1 MIDTVRASREGHH
14 FHEAWTARWA
24 LKLLA
29 PKDKLIG
36 IAVEGLSPADQVN
49 SDDATAEIADLALY
63 YGASPD
69 FAHCDAQAILQLK
82 YSIAKANVPLVA
94 SDMIKTIRKFSQSEI
109 ELLKL
114 YRGTHSILKRT
125 YRVVSNRPFGQHFLD
140 AVEALKTAVQPTDSQ
155 VSSQLDQIK
164 RVLQLNPADYGV
176 FASRLEFVGK
186 EPTLQGLENIVSK
199 RINLWSAGSGLHTSA
214 RLGNL
219 RAMIRAKAEGAGQ
232 NNNVIQLVDVL
243 DVLQLEEVK
252 DLLPTPEAFPP
263 VRAKLTRLQA
273 FELITRL
280 KTLDRPLLVHGTGG
294 MGKTVLMQQLRESA
308 PDEFKVVLF
317 DCFGGGAYRDR
328 LDQRHRLDRGLL
340 HIVNLLALEGLCD
353 PLLPGQ
359 EDDAKILRAAIKRL
373 KDASTTL
380 QEIAPGALLV
390 LILDSVDNSAQQAS
404 DLGEVAFPTE
414 LLRLAKSEGLL
425 LKMRLVLTCRTERRR
440 LLGKQLDVE
449 EVALLPFTRLETAQ
463 YLEEALP
470 KSQPNDASIAFAQS
484 GGTPRVLAYL
494 AQHWHRLGDA
504 YRQPTPITVEQLIK
518 DHILQASKDNHA
530 ENYLD
535 QFLAGLAV
543 LPVPVPVADYA
554 VAYNVT
560 SEEVHSLFAS
570 LSPLL
575 EVTPFG
581 VIFRDEP
588 TETWVRKC
596 YASKSG
602 VLAELADRLRKLQ
615 GESHY
620 AGIALPHLLVVLKD
634 IMGAVELAL
643 NDSAPRDL
651 LDTTGGRRIK
661 IERVQA
667 ALWLAIGHVDAG
679 IIARLIV
686 EAGTLHHAAQ
696 KGSRY
701 IATYPDLS
709 AIQSDSD
716 ILLQLYRYRN
726 GDPAL
731 RHARLTIAYLLSGAP
746 DDAAQHFKYTRE
758 WLHKLEKSRGSASD
772 THFAHVAVSFYLL
785 LQRDFSAL
793 FNSTLLHSTSDS
805 FQITVKVLS
814 LARTLPDRG
823 IITEMV
829 TALRDSG
836 TLSLGLLAGVLHTL
850 YNLSREDEAGL
861 LEQLASAITATP
873 KSTQLRTFG
882 DNPLLDA
889 AIRAYRSGQLDTCRI
904 LRTACN
910 ITPLEV
916 IAFEHG
922 SHGQDL
928 SDWLIDRMLGALLC
942 ARQPTLMDILPT
954 PLNDIAQHMQ
964 DPCIENI
971 TAHLN
976 KQSSTNEEEEEEEEA
991 QHRERMLKT
1000 LRARIAPLMS
1010 VTALC
1015 ASILSSTAEVI
1026 DAAVAD
1032 LIGLCTTIRDEQID
1046 FEPTLPSPSDLEQLA
1061 RRLTFRLLRSSQG
1074 FSAGNAAA
1082 FSQALDC
1089 RARHAFEP
1097 IDYVEHFA
1105 NQPALHNLAGE
1116 MADNAA
1122 PRFLQIRELGLRRD
1136 AYASLARAILPVS
1149 PEVSYSLYNEGLKLI
1164 DDVGFTDTLFLHS
1177 VFSICQHAD
1186 SSALN
1191 VSQASRFASLC
1202 ETGRAGHYGVDF
1214 PWLIFGKAATATFGY
1229 RALTLISRWDNDNH
1243 ASLSHSLAPVL
1254 VNLLHQQAIDAV
1266 QALALL
1272 VLETPE
1278 HWNSFQL
1285 DRLEQRDSCDIGIID
1300 ALVSRADL
1308 TFIEVVEELTQRVE
1322 REWERS
1328 EKLPTLLLWG
1338 LHAAVKKR
1346 PEDAGAFPARLEALY
1361 HAQQATLIGPASS
1374 EIHATNSGSTWPD
1387 PEDPYTL
1394 VTELAGATDPC
1405 DSSSIQ
1411 ASWMYLVETNALRP
1425 QSLFKDLRANVQY
1438 AQRFAHVQA
1447 LSQIR
1452 SPSGELDVLLVAIQD
1467 CLDEWHKTPSL
1478 KTLRTTLAGALIS
1491 ENLSALVGEPY
1502 ALDNLLGKLAALGPT
1517 SACEVACNIVAT
1529 ACQRRVDVAPAAWLA
1544 LGATLSQELDAPNLS
1559 DVVKQ
1564 VLDSPVA
1571 LLAER
1576 DDVGRHQDWLTRAGN
1591 VNDCIV
1597 DLLWLRLG
1605 DQNLRHRA
1613 AATDAIVFLARHERL
1628 ALLEQLVAR
1637 RNSRDVPTL
1646 RAAQGEFRFLD
1657 AKLSLALG
1665 LLSGLQS
1672 TKAPPL
1678 RVILHSMLDPQ
1689 TCHPL
1694 LRQLALEAGA
1704 THEPNSP
1711 GTAAV
1716 SKPLPWESLQGPEAV
1731 LAEAQEDEPVYL
1743 PRLAKAFALKPEVV
1757 ATRIGAKMIEWGA
1770 AMPNLDL
1777 DKPQLEDETP
1787 SSRYRS
1793 AFRQRSFLEHL
1804 RWHAL
1809 LTVGGEFADV
1819 YRSSSRLF
1827 DEEEWASLVRDAWD
1841 EYGVIWS

>member
-36 IAVEGLSPADQVN
+36 IAVEGLSPADRVN

-69 FAHCDAQAILQLK
+69 FAQCDAQAILQLK

-94 SDMIKTIRKFSQSEI
+94 SDMIKTLKKFSQSEI

-114 YRGTHSILKRT
+114 YGGTHSILKRT
-125 YRVVSNRPFGQHFLD
+125 YCVVSNRPFGQHFLD

-164 RVLQLNPADYGV
+164 RVLQLNPDDHSV

-186 EPTLQGLENIVSK
+186 EPTLQGLDNIVSI
-199 RINLWSAGSGLHTSA
+199 RINRWSAGSGLHTSA

-219 RAMIRAKAEGAGQ
+219 KAMIRAKAEGAGQ

-263 VRAKLTRLQA
+263 IRAKLTRWQA

-359 EDDAKILRAAIKRL
+359 EDDAKMLRAAIRRL
-373 KDASTTL
+373 KDACTTL
-380 QEIAPGALLV
+380 QEISPSALLV

-414 LLRLAKSEGLL
+414 LLRLAKTEGLL
-425 LKMRLVLTCRTERRR
+425 LKMRLVLTCRTERRH

-463 YLEEALP
+463 YLGEALP
-470 KSQPNDASIAFAQS
+470 ESQPNDASIAFAQS

-494 AQHWHRLGDA
+494 AQHWHRLGDS
-504 YRQPTPITVEQLIK
+504 YQQPPPITVEQLIE
-518 DHILQASKDNHA
+518 DYILQASKDNHA
-530 ENYLD
+530 ANYLD

-554 VAYNVT
+554 AAYNVT
-560 SEEVHSLFAS
+560 SEEVRSLFAS

-588 TETWVRKC
+588 TETWVRKR

-615 GESHY
+615 GKSHY

-634 IMGAVELAL
+634 IVGAVELAL

-716 ILLQLYRYRN
+716 ILLQLYRYRT

-785 LQRDFSAL
+785 FQRDFSAL

-805 FQITVKVLS
+805 FEITIKVLS
-814 LARTLPDRG
+814 LVRTLPDRG

-829 TALRDSG
+829 TALRDSE

-873 KSTQLRTFG
+873 KNNKLRTFG

-889 AIRAYRSGQLDTCRI
+889 AIRAYRSGQLETCRI

-910 ITPLEV
+910 IAPLEV

-971 TAHLN
+971 IAHLS
-976 KQSSTNEEEEEEEEA
+976 KQSSTNEEET
-991 QHRERMLKT
+991 QNRESMVKT
-1000 LRARIAPLMS
+1000 LRARIAPMMN

-1015 ASILSSTAEVI
+1015 AAILSSATEEI

-1032 LIGLCTTIRDEQID
+1032 LIALCTTIRDEQID
-1046 FEPTLPSPSDLEQLA
+1046 FESTLPSPSDLERLA
-1061 RRLTFRLLRSSQG
+1061 RSLTFRLLRSSQR

-1089 RARHAFEP
+1089 RAPHAFEA

-1116 MADNAA
+1116 MADNTV
-1122 PRFLQIRELGLRRD
+1122 PRFLQIRDLGLRRD

-1164 DDVGFTDTLFLHS
+1164 DDVGYTDTRFLHR

-1191 VSQASRFASLC
+1191 VSQASRFVSLC
-1202 ETGRAGHYGVDF
+1202 ETGRTGHYGVDF
-1214 PWLIFGKAATATFGY
+1214 PWLIFGKAATATLGY

-1243 ASLSHSLAPVL
+1243 AGLSHSLAPVL

-1278 HWNSFQL
+1278 HWKSYQL
-1285 DRLEQRDSCDIGIID
+1285 DLLEQRDSCDIGVID

-1308 TFIEVVEELTQRVE
+1308 TFIEVIEELTQRIE
-1322 REWERS
+1322 RDWELS
-1328 EKLPTLLLWG
+1328 KKLPTLLLLG
-1338 LHAAVKKR
+1338 LHTAVNKR
-1346 PEDAGAFPARLEALY
+1346 PEDAGTFPERLAALY

-1374 EIHATNSGSTWPD
+1374 EIHATNSGSIWPD
-1387 PEDPYTL
+1387 PESPYPL
-1394 VTELAGATDPC
+1394 VTELTAATDPC

-1411 ASWMYLVETNALRP
+1411 ASWMYLEDANALPP
-1425 QSLFKDLRANVQY
+1425 QLLFKDLRASVQY
-1438 AQRFAHVQA
+1438 AQRSAHVQA

-1517 SACEVACNIVAT
+1517 SACEVACNVVAT

-1544 LGATLSQELDAPNLS
+1544 LGATLSQELDTQNLS

-1591 VNDCIV
+1591 VDDCIV
-1597 DLLWLRLG
+1597 DLLWLKLG

-1637 RNSRDVPTL
+1637 LNSRDVPTL
-1646 RAAQGEFRFLD
+1646 KAAQGEFRFLD

-1665 LLSGLQS
+1665 LLRGLQS
-1672 TKAPPL
+1672 TQAPSL
-1678 RVILHSMLDPQ
+1678 RLILQSMLDPQ

-1711 GTAAV
+1711 GTTAV

-1731 LAEAQEDEPVYL
+1731 LAEAQEEPVYL
-1743 PRLAKAFALKPEVV
+1743 PRLAKTFALKPDVV

-1770 AMPNLDL
+1770 AMPNVDL

-1793 AFRQRSFLEHL
+1793 AFRQRDFLEHL

-1827 DEEEWASLVRDAWD
+1827 DGEEWASLVRDAWD
-1841 EYGVIWS
+1841 EYGVLWS